1 MRRIYTIFGALVLSA
16 YAYAGWTGWEF
27 PSDTERGRIPPGA
40 RNVGGYRTYHF
51 WSGGK

>member
-1 MRRIYTIFGALVLSA
+1 MKRIYVLFGALVLSA
-16 YAYAGWTGWEF
+16 YSYAEWTGWE
-27 PSDTERGRIPPGA
+27 SAAGTERGRIPLGA